1 MVRLWAHECMRT
13 FSDRFTSLDDFARFR
28 GIVDEKMAA
37 MLDTNWRTVMESV
50 RGVPIGVAFVTGA
63 AVAAVVLGLVGQC
76 ARTVCVLVASIVS
89 MMDVTPLASPH

>member
-13 FSDRFTSLDDFARFR
+13 FSDRFTNLEDFARFR

-50 RGVPIGVAFVTGA
+50 RSP
-63 AVAAVVLGLVGQC
+63 
-76 ARTVCVLVASIVS
+76 VC
-89 MMDVTPLASPH
+89 